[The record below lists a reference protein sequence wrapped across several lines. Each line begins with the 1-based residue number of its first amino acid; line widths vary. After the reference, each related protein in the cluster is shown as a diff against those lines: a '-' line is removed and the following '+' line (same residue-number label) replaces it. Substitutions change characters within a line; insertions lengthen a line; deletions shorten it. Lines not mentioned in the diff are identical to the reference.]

1 MAYTGAW
8 RETRPSTKT
17 AWSHPYCRGIPT
29 QAIDLIELRQRG
41 KKQMLQMAFLSGL
54 STYLFHNRFIPIP
67 KKGIIRL
74 QPFAISR
81 ALTVPLMI
89 VTGVTMIVE
98 NSLTARQTVCSYLED
113 ALDRRAKLR
122 ADREQRAIDGY
133 KGLPTSDE
141 VDAYEQQLMARLN
154 ERKRVKDA
162 ERYRKDERKTL
173 PFTVEEYADAA
184 KAMGVPNRKASLSA
198 SKTPAAPEKKK

>member
-29 QAIDLIELRQRG
+29 QALDLIELRRHG
-41 KKQMLQMAFLSGL
+41 KKQMLQMAFLSGV

-74 QPFAISR
+74 QPFGISR

-89 VTGVTMIVE
+89 VGGVSMLIE
-98 NSLTARQTVCSYLED
+98 SSLTTRQTVCSYLED

-122 ADREQRAIDGY
+122 ADRDEQTIEAY
-133 KGLPTSDE
+133 KGLPTREDI
-141 VDAYEQQLMARLN
+141 DAYEQQLTERLD
-154 ERKRVKDA
+154 EREKLTVPKYTRKDLQTYRKR
-162 ERYRKDERKTL
+162 ETL
-173 PFTVEEYADAA
+173 PFSFEEYAAA
-184 KAMGVPNRKASLSA
+184 GKAMGVPNRKASL
-198 SKTPAAPEKKK
+198 AAPEKKK